1 MPVGM
6 IAFGPLAG
14 WVGLEHTLLGAA
26 AIAAVTN
33 LAVAFTPAVREVTKA
48 PETPAATLAA

>member
-1 MPVGM
+1 L
-6 IAFGPLAG
+6 GPLAG
-14 WVGLEHTLLGAA
+14 WVGLDHTLLVTA
-26 AIAAVTN
+26 AIAGVTN